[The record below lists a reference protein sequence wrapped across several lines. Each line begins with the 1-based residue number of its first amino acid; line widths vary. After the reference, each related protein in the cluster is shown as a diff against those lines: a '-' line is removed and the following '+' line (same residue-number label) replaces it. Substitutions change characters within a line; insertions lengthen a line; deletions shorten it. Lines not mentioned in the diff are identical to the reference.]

1 MQIGCV
7 SVWFAMF
14 VSQTVQ
20 AKWSNSLVVLA
31 IKGLVLAKSPVRYVN
46 RLAEGRE
53 PFAADLSKFA

>member
-1 MQIGCV
+1 
-7 SVWFAMF
+7 MF

-53 PFAADLSKFA
+53 PSAADLSKFA